1 MSVDERLRAGLERE
15 ALEFDPT
22 TGRGLDGVVS
32 VARRRRTVRRL
43 AAGLAAAVVVAGVV
57 GLGLGRATP
66 AAVPAAPVPTMS
78 ALERLEADHRLS
90 TALVGRWST
99 TVLDEADVVATL
111 GRAGMGQHAAVVLGD
126 IPLPVPV
133 VITFDER
140 RYRTTFGSEE
150 ADLGS
155 WHVKDGRLVLVPSC
169 GLCRMVFAPT
179 LKGGTLRLTLL
190 EDPSPDY
197 LGIPDA
203 AFGVVVYTALPFE
216 RTPS

>member
-22 TGRGLDGVVS
+22 TGRSLEGVVT

-43 AAGLAAAVVVAGVV
+43 AAGVVAAVVVAGVV
-57 GLGLGRATP
+57 GLNLDRAVPT
-66 AAVPAAPVPTMS
+66 AVPAAPVATMS

-90 TALVGRWST
+90 TALVGTWST
-99 TVLDEADVVATL
+99 AVLHEADVVATL
-111 GRAGMGQHAAVVLGD
+111 GRARMGQHASVVLSD

-133 VITFDER
+133 VITFDEK

-169 GLCRMVFAPT
+169 GLCRIVFAPT
-179 LKGGTLRLTLL
+179 LEGGVLRLTLL

-197 LGIPDA
+197 LGVPDA
-203 AFGVVVYTALPFE
+203 AFAVVVYAGAPFE
-216 RTPS
+216 RRR